1 MGKQL
6 RDKMLPV
13 HNLHTLTQV
22 IWKDYLMRFSL
33 PRNALLA
40 ASIAVLPV
48 VASAQ
53 TVTRPDQV
61 QSGTYAIEPGHTQ
74 ISFSLLH
81 FGFTYYSGLFS
92 NVSGTLELN
101 AKTPSASQ
109 LSVTI
114 PVASVQTTSD
124 KLTEELKSDQWFDV
138 AKFPNATFLST
149 QVKLTGKT
157 DAIVTGNLTLH
168 GITKP
173 ETLKVHFVG
182 AGINPMDKNYT
193 TGLEATATI
202 RRSDFGVKMYVPYVG
217 DDVTLRIA
225 GAFEKQS

>member
-1 MGKQL
+1 
-6 RDKMLPV
+6 
-13 HNLHTLTQV
+13 
-22 IWKDYLMRFSL
+22 MRFSL
-33 PRNALLA
+33 PHAALLA
-40 ASIAVLPV
+40 ASIAALPV

-53 TVTRPDQV
+53 TVTSPAQV

-74 ISFSLLH
+74 VGFSLLH
-81 FGFTYYSGLFS
+81 FGFTYYNGLFS

-101 AKTPSASQ
+101 SKTPAASK

-114 PVASVQTTSD
+114 PVASVQTTSN
-124 KLTEELKSDQWFDV
+124 KLTEELKSDQWFDA
-138 AKFPNATFLST
+138 AKFPNATFVST
-149 QVKLTGKT
+149 EVKRTGKD

-168 GITKP
+168 GVTKP

-193 TGLEATATI
+193 TGFEATATI
-202 RRSDFGVKMYVPYVG
+202 KRSDFGVKMYVPYVG

-225 GAFEKQS
+225 GAFEKQN